1 MIKKKNRWWGKIMK
15 IWKIITIITI
25 TFLLIGI
32 VSATDID
39 NLKVPDGWKSL
50 GGGSYHEI
58 GDSPGQGNGRNMM
71 IQESSDSIVE
81 EYTTNLTEDNYY
93 AFKNTDN
100 TWNYTDGS
108 NQDSGC
114 FEVVKIDGKDYFVVF
129 STADD
134 VEFTSDTLT
143 TYELMMEFN
152 KLNNLDPVEI

>member
-1 MIKKKNRWWGKIMK
+1 MVENMK
-15 IWKIITIITI
+15 IWKILTIITI

-50 GGGSYHEI
+50 GGGSYHEE
-58 GDSPGQGNGRNMM
+58 GDSAGQGNGRNMM